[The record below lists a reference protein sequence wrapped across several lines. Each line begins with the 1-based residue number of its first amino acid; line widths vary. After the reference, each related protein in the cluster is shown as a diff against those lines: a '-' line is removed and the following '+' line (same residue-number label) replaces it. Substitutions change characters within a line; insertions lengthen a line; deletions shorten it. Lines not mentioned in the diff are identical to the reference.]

1 MHSMFSFSRW
11 WMLVSL
17 HWAENRRRYGL
28 GVLAMGGLLLFWFS
42 VVVAMDA
49 YAPLSFGNQFATFFI
64 GLFFTG
70 CLFGSQIFSALSR
83 KREAI
88 QYLMVPAS
96 NLEKLLCG
104 LLYGVVLFFIVYTL
118 LFYLVDIP
126 MVELAGRIVKKGR
139 PMFAQGDI
147 QIQRPVVYSL
157 FGGGAWNLPNNTGP
171 YLLLVYFAVQA
182 FFILGSIHFTRYSIL
197 KTIIAGLLISLL
209 GSIFMGKVIE
219 ASLPAGW
226 RMENLF
232 DWYKYDSSGGEQWVR
247 LPKAPKEFL
256 IGIIKYSLPFIFWF
270 ITYFRLKEKEV

>member
-49 YAPLSFGNQFATFFI
+49 YAPLSIGYQFGAFYI

-70 CLFGSQIFSALSR
+70 CLFGSQVFSALSR

-96 NLEKLLCG
+96 HLEKLLCG

-126 MVELAGRIVKKGR
+126 MVHLAERIAKKAPPTFMHDGVLD
-139 PMFAQGDI
+139 QGAG
-147 QIQRPVVYSL
+147 VYNIL
-157 FGGGAWNLPNNTGP
+157 GGGVRHIPNDAGL
-171 YLLLVYFAVQA
+171 YLLMVYFGVQA
-182 FFILGSIHFTRYSIL
+182 FFILGSIYFTRYSIL
-197 KTIIAGLLISLL
+197 KTIIAGLLLSLL
-209 GSIFMGKVIE
+209 GGIFMGKVIE
-219 ASLPAGW
+219 ANLPAGW
-226 RMENLF
+226 HMENLF
-232 DWYKYDSSGGEQWVR
+232 DWYQFDKSGGEQWVR
-247 LPKAPKEFL
+247 LPGAMKEFL
-256 IGIIKYSLPFIFWF
+256 TGIIKYSLPFIFWV